1 MEVDMALVRR
11 TVAVGRASVPGGLAA
26 PAVPHQPGTYP
37 PPAAPPA
44 SAGEAAAAVP
54 SKPAHGL
61 AVITGLGLAA
71 AGGLGAMTVN
81 TWMDQPVFQVQGEMS
96 VFAALFVFA
105 AAVER
110 ILEPFTRW
118 MPGRTQQERYERAVA
133 DMENG
138 MPGATN
144 AVAQAKAAVDQAR
157 ASRGV
162 LMWGLATGLATVLSA
177 FGGFYLLRLINATP
191 DTWSAVPQWIDALV
205 TGLVVG
211 SGTKP
216 LHDVINNV
224 QRRGNTTMTPV

>member
-11 TVAVGRASVPGGLAA
+11 AVAVGRATVPGALTPPAVPQQPGAFPAA
-26 PAVPHQPGTYP
+26 PAG
-37 PPAAPPA
+37 PAM
-44 SAGEAAAAVP
+44 AGEAAAAVP
-54 SKPAHGL
+54 SKPANGF
-61 AVITGLGLAA
+61 AVIVGLGLAA

-118 MPGRTQQERYERAVA
+118 MPGRREQERYEKAVA

-138 MPGATN
+138 VPGATN
-144 AVAQAKAAVDQAR
+144 AVAHAKASVDQAR

-177 FGGFYLLRLINATP
+177 FGGFYLLRLINASP

-224 QRRGNTTMTPV
+224 QKRSNSTMTPI